1 MAREYP
7 GVYAYATAQ
16 GTRYRYNFRD
26 SDGRP
31 SCKRGFLSAQAA
43 SIDKAGRTVQ
53 AAAGTLHLSTA
64 RFADYFES
72 WLAGH
77 RPFIDQGTW
86 KDYRTHG
93 IKRLVPEFGA
103 KRLDEI
109 ATADVREW
117 LAKLSQAG
125 RYKPKTLNNALGVLV
140 VCLNQACDDRLLQ
153 TNPAARVKRLPLDH
167 REREYL
173 RIHEI
178 DLYLSCCSTAY
189 RPLAELLI
197 SCGLRISEALGLIWE
212 DIDLSNGK
220 IMVNRQAKGARGQ
233 TGATKSRR
241 ARSVEAGPDLLR
253 TLTDLKARQ
262 GEHQNVLQRRP
273 VFTMPVRRSKSGAGR
288 WPSAGP
294 PAAIDRN
301 TVTRDWHKG
310 RPAGRWAARHA
321 AACFASHRRG
331 DLAVLRPTAD
341 LRAAGPR
348 TRLNHDDREL
358 LRPPRA
364 VAAEDRRARHGG
376 CGQISWSR
384 RGSSLT
390 CRVALGRRACSSKRV
405 MAEGEKRSGPL
416 GPPRRRCGILPSS
429 AAR

>member
-7 GVYAYATAQ
+7 GVYAYSTAQ

-26 SDGRP
+26 SDGRR

-64 RFADYFES
+64 RFGDYFES

-86 KDYRTHG
+86 NDYRTHG

-125 RYKPKTLNNALGVLV
+125 RYKFKTLNNALGVIV

-153 TNPAARVKRLPLDH
+153 TNPAARVKRLPLGH

-212 DIDLSNGK
+212 DIDLSNGT
-220 IMVNRQAKGARGQ
+220 ITVNRQAKGARGL

-241 ARSVEAGPDLLR
+241 ARSVEARPDLLR
-253 TLTDLKARQ
+253 TLAELKARQ
-262 GEHQNVLQRRP
+262 GEHHGDLRRRP
-273 VFTMPVRRSKSGAGR
+273 VFMMPVRRGKAQAGR
-288 WPSAGP
+288 WPSAGA
-294 PAAIDRN
+294 PAVIDRN
-301 TVTRDWHKG
+301 TVTRDWHKAALRDAGLRDMPLHALRHTAAATWLYCGQSLIYVQRALGHASITTTESFYG
-310 RPAGRWAARHA
+310 RLEQSLLRTAARDTEAAVRSAGRGVA
-321 AACFASHRRG
+321 HR
-331 DLAVLRPTAD
+331 
-341 LRAAGPR
+341 
-348 TRLNHDDREL
+348 
-358 LRPPRA
+358 
-364 VAAEDRRARHGG
+364 
-376 CGQISWSR
+376 
-384 RGSSLT
+384 
-390 CRVALGRRACSSKRV
+390 
-405 MAEGEKRSGPL
+405 
-416 GPPRRRCGILPSS
+416 
-429 AAR
+429 